1 MLHDDNAGKD
11 DAKYESRDLH
21 MVVRSQ
27 FKLIL
32 TRMKPKAFS
41 VAEVGK
47 FWVCQWK
54 SKENDRRRRMEL
66 QTTMKDEDEE

>member
-1 MLHDDNAGKD
+1 MDNFITVPLQLLHDDNAGKD

-27 FKLIL
+27 FELIS

-47 FWVCQWK
+47 F
-54 SKENDRRRRMEL
+54 
-66 QTTMKDEDEE
+66 